1 MQMLS
6 KGAVHPAI
14 EVKIA
19 TFAAVWEMMFAM
31 ELIGIKMVI

>member
-19 TFAAVWEMMFAM
+19 TFAAVR
-31 ELIGIKMVI
+31 GIKYGA